1 MDNYCA
7 PQWVD
12 FTCSPQVPS
21 DDYFEKHHEIYEP
34 KLRTKVIEENINSD
48 NELSEII
55 ETPRKSV
62 QSIKESIKSISTENL
77 ETEISNIKNTPIKVI
92 YPLPYNNSKP
102 RIIKETSYDNVMN
115 NAMQLCKDLIIND
128 KEHTDVLSTDDLFKK
143 PMPVKTKTFKPVRIR
158 EIENS
163 FSESIPEGMMDSENN
178 IHNGEIN
185 NTSLNGVNMNK
196 RGTSSSKKV
205 IKDVGKIS
213 KTDDH
218 LKCNMSENNILQND
232 RSKINL
238 DSKSLKLKSSN
249 LKQQSSLVNKYSI
262 SKINTCNRPV
272 VRNNQEKSKPKQIEK
287 DQTKTKFLR
296 SNSADSSSVLHNKIT
311 QKNIKVTDADSTV
324 KIKQTSRLYSSFS
337 KEGKVLSQ
345 KNNASK
351 KMVTTVVGNNGSEI
365 IIKKEKILFFDIP
378 IHTKQ
383 KKITCPIPFSFENR
397 DKMKKQLKLDQSE
410 SKSKSVPNLKLL
422 DFSKSQKVMNK
433 LPSTKKN
440 TLRGF
445 SSNKDI
451 NEKIKDIKQLERNKS
466 NSTSYMHSTLPY
478 KPMKTN
484 YLMKDKIE
492 KKKIPDSQNK
502 KDANQIKK
510 PLAPISC
517 KNIQTNINLKDN
529 KQKTLEINKK
539 CSEKENK
546 QPNNSTF
553 ITNTSTLNQSKV
565 IKSKSSVI
573 KTNIERKEKQRH
585 VIEEKVKEKRTLL
598 EEKLKKEKEEKEA
611 KEKLEIAKLR
621 KQTEI
626 KARPMPVYKPLIRVR
641 STKPLTKP
649 QSPAWSSKKK
659 VEKSTL

>member
-21 DDYFEKHHEIYEP
+21 DDYFEKNHEIYEP
-34 KLRTKVIEENINSD
+34 KLCTKVIEENINSD

-62 QSIKESIKSISTENL
+62 QSLNEYSIKSVSTENL
-77 ETEISNIKNTPIKVI
+77 ETEISNIKNTPIKII
-92 YPLPYNNSKP
+92 YPSPYNNSKP
-102 RIIKETSYDNVMN
+102 KIMKQISYDNILNKAV
-115 NAMQLCKDLIIND
+115 QLCEEFIND
-128 KEHTDVLSTDDLFKK
+128 KKDTKVSSTEDIFKK
-143 PMPVKTKTFKPVRIR
+143 PMPVKMKTFKPVRIR

-163 FSESIPEGMMDSENN
+163 FSESTDKEMQDAASNILAEETNN
-178 IHNGEIN
+178 I
-185 NTSLNGVNMNK
+185 SVSGVNMFK
-196 RGTSSSKKV
+196 RGTSSWKKV
-205 IKDVGKIS
+205 MKDVGKTS

-218 LKCNMSENNILQND
+218 LKCTISENNILKND

-249 LKQQSSLVNKYSI
+249 LEQQSSLVNKYTI
-262 SKINTCNRPV
+262 PKVNTRNRPV
-272 VRNNQEKSKPKQIEK
+272 VTNNQEKSKPKQVEK
-287 DQTKTKFLR
+287 DQNKTKFLR
-296 SNSADSSSVLHNKIT
+296 SNSTGSSSVLHNKST
-311 QKNIKVTDADSTV
+311 QKNIRVTGTDSTV
-324 KIKQTSRLYSSFS
+324 KVKQTPRLYSSFS
-337 KEGKVLSQ
+337 KEGKILSQ

-351 KMVTTVVGNNGSEI
+351 KMATTVVGNIGSEI

-397 DKMKKQLKLDQSE
+397 DKMKKQLKLGQSE

-422 DFSKSQKVMNK
+422 DFNKSQRVMNK
-433 LPSTKKN
+433 LPNTKKN
-440 TLRGF
+440 TFRSF
-445 SSNKDI
+445 SSNNDI
-451 NEKIKDIKQLERNKS
+451 NEKMKDTKQLERSKNT
-466 NSTSYMHSTLPY
+466 STAYLHSSLPY
-478 KPMKTN
+478 KPMKTIN
-484 YLMKDKIE
+484 SMKNKIE

-517 KNIQTNINLKDN
+517 KNIQININLKNN
-529 KQKTLEINKK
+529 KQEALEINKK
-539 CSEKENK
+539 CIEKENK
-546 QPNNSTF
+546 QPNTYSF
-553 ITNTSTLNQSKV
+553 VTNTSTLNQSKV

-573 KTNIERKEKQRH
+573 KTNIERKEKQRN
-585 VIEEKVKEKRTLL
+585 ILEEKIKEKRTLL

-626 KARPMPVYKPLIRVR
+626 KARPMPVYKPLIRIK

-659 VEKSTL
+659 VKSTL